1 MPILFWDKDDNLI
14 TSNKGSRD
22 FQKKWDI
29 ELINGMSWESMF
41 KHQLEKGVY
50 VIPPGKNEEDVTKE
64 RSIFRKELTVNRKR
78 EPQLSYGRP
87 VFRTE

>member
-29 ELINGMSWESMF
+29 ELINGMSWVSMV
-41 KHQLEKGVY
+41 KHE
-50 VIPPGKNEEDVTKE
+50 
-64 RSIFRKELTVNRKR
+64 
-78 EPQLSYGRP
+78 
-87 VFRTE
+87 